1 MCRRGL
7 FRARRAED
15 SAPCR
20 RGNRRRGL
28 KPPWDVNQTTAKSPA
43 LAAAVAG
50 AVLGHFL
57 FLWIARQGFYALAL
71 PGALAGLG
79 AALVI
84 RLRSLPLAAAVGVIG
99 LVAGVFSEW
108 RFAPFIADGS
118 LGYFLAHLQE
128 LRPVTLI
135 FIALGG
141 GLGFWFALG
150 RTRSA

>member
-1 MCRRGL
+1 
-7 FRARRAED
+7 
-15 SAPCR
+15 
-20 RGNRRRGL
+20 
-28 KPPWDVNQTTAKSPA
+28 VNQTTAKSPA